1 MKTAPIP
8 MHFFILNDLKIVT
21 ERMQNTLLIFREI
34 VKESMQMAHQQ
45 TGGPRISLLLKQLK
59 IYTMYIILLFRCK

>member
-8 MHFFILNDLKIVT
+8 VHFFLLNDLKIVT

-45 TGGPRISLLLKQLK
+45 TKPPDLIATEATENL
-59 IYTMYIILLFRCK
+59 YNVHYFVV